1 MATSK
6 NWQSSWRVLV
16 VPYYL
21 NRYARQAHMLRATL
35 AFLFGM
41 GLTLLTGIPHGG
53 WMLVTILIVLG
64 GVPHWGGVRRKALER
79 MGGSLLGAAAGLSAI
94 MLYRVSPYLCWGW
107 MLLVVAASSWHAQ
120 GKGGYL
126 ALLTGITLVI
136 VAGLGDSPI
145 DEALWR
151 SCNVLI
157 GSLIGMAAAA
167 TLPLRAIDSWRFLLA
182 DNLREAALLYNRIA
196 RRLPV
201 DEAAALE
208 QFNSRLVRMR
218 GLLSAVAQESG
229 LKPRELDQVQRC
241 QRAMWTLLDR
251 MSEVSGSTPAL
262 EENHSPRRAI
272 VRTLLRA
279 AHALRFN
286 QPQLL
291 VGPLIDA
298 DNPAQMQRPS
308 HCHWLAAELTLTVE
322 ALRHSLKHML
332 PQLIAV
338 PPPTRSLARRMS
350 RLGAPRGRQR

>member
-1 MATSK
+1 MNK
-6 NWQSSWRVLV
+6 LPWRVLV

-21 NRYARQAHMLRATL
+21 NRYARQVHVLRVAL
-35 AFLFGM
+35 AFLFGLL
-41 GLTLLTGIPHGG
+41 LTLWSGMPHGG

-64 GVPHWGGVRRKALER
+64 GAPHWGGVQRKALER
-79 MGGSLLGAAAGLSAI
+79 MGGSLLGALAGLAAI
-94 MLYRVSPYLCWGW
+94 VLHGWSPYACYAW
-107 MLLVVAASSWHAQ
+107 MAAVVGLSTWHAQ
-120 GKGGYL
+120 GRGGYL

-136 VAGLGDSPI
+136 VGGLGDEPI
-145 DEALWR
+145 AEALWR

-201 DEAAALE
+201 EGDAALAE
-208 QFNSRLVRMR
+208 FNARLILMR
-218 GLLSAVAQESG
+218 GLLPAVTQESSLAHG
-229 LKPRELDQVQRC
+229 RLEQVQRC
-241 QRAMWTLLDR
+241 QRGMWTLLDR
-251 MSEVSGSTPAL
+251 MAEVAAATPAL
-262 EENHSPRRAI
+262 AEERSPRRAI

-291 VGPLIDA
+291 EQPLPAA
-298 DNPAQMQRPS
+298 DNPARMQWPS
-308 HCHWLAAELTLTVE
+308 HCHWLVAELTLTVE
-322 ALRHSLKHML
+322 ELRQNLRQTL

-338 PPPTRSLARRMS
+338 PPPARSLVRRM
-350 RLGAPRGRQR
+350 LGVGRGMK

>member
-1 MATSK
+1 M
-6 NWQSSWRVLV
+6 NRWQQPWRVLV

-21 NRYARQAHMLRATL
+21 NRYARQAHVLRVVL
-35 AFLFGM
+35 AFLI
-41 GLTLLTGIPHGG
+41 GLALVLTTGLPHGG

-79 MGGSLLGAAAGLSAI
+79 MGGSLLGAAAGLIAI
-94 MLYRVSPYLCWGW
+94 VLHGWSPWACYGW
-107 MLLVVAASSWHAQ
+107 MLAVVGLSSWHAQ

-136 VAGLGDSPI
+136 VGGLGDEPI
-145 DEALWR
+145 AEALWR

-167 TLPLRAIDSWRFLLA
+167 TLPLRAVDSWRFLLA

-201 DEAAALE
+201 EGDAALD
-208 QFNSRLVRMR
+208 QFNARLIRMR
-218 GLLSAVAQESG
+218 GLLAAVTQEAA
-229 LKPRELDQVQRC
+229 LRHAELDQVQRA
-241 QRAMWTLLDR
+241 QRSIWTLLDR
-251 MSEVSGSTPAL
+251 MDEVAADTPAL
-262 EENHSPRRAI
+262 AESRSPRRVI

-291 VGPLIDA
+291 ADPLPAA
-298 DNPAQMQRPS
+298 DNPAKMRQPT
-308 HCHWLAAELTLTVE
+308 HCHWLVAELSLTVE
-322 ALRHSLKHML
+322 GLRGQLQEIL
-332 PQLIAV
+332 PRLIAA
-338 PPPTRSLARRMS
+338 PPPARSLVRKMMGLD
-350 RLGAPRGRQR
+350 RLTKGK